1 MKMGLLGWILFGLI
15 TGFVASRVV
24 NQRGEGCI
32 LNIALGILGACVG
45 GFIFNSIGG
54 AGITGFNLYSMFVAV
69 IGAIVVL
76 VVLIALDRASA
87 RQPIDWRRAAPVAIG
102 DDAYIATATTVA
114 ITTFTTRRAI
124 VTASSFTWT
133 RFINNYLAAIKIFTI
148 KFINSSLSFVSIWHF
163 NETKPTG

>member
-1 MKMGLLGWILFGLI
+1 MSFTFGRSAPPSDCHYSTATGFAAGLALGLVNPHFSPGELEDVHMSLLGWILFGLI

-69 IGAIVVL
+69 IGAVVVL
-76 VVLIALDRASA
+76 LIYHAFTG
-87 RQPIDWRRAAPVAIG
+87 RRG
-102 DDAYIATATTVA
+102 L
-114 ITTFTTRRAI
+114 R
-124 VTASSFTWT
+124 
-133 RFINNYLAAIKIFTI
+133 
-148 KFINSSLSFVSIWHF
+148 
-163 NETKPTG
+163 